1 MQDKVCLVT
10 GGNTGIGLETA
21 RALARM
27 GATVVLTSR
36 NALKGQQ
43 AVEDIRAT
51 TDSERVELI
60 SLDLASLAS
69 VRTAAETFKKR
80 HDRLD
85 VLVNNAGLI
94 LGERT
99 ETKDGFEATFGVN
112 HLGHFL
118 LTTLLRGEL
127 EAAAPARIVNVSSEL
142 HRKAKGV
149 GFDDLHAKRGY
160 SAMDAYARSKLANV
174 LFTAEL
180 AERLAADK
188 VTAHA
193 LHPGVVRTKFG
204 RDGDL
209 RGIMG
214 FAFRLAGPF
223 LTTPEKGARTSV
235 HVASSP
241 DVSGTGHYF
250 KDSKVCEPSAAA
262 KDHKAAKRLWQV
274 SEEAVGA
281 HW

>member
-1 MQDKVCLVT
+1 
-10 GGNTGIGLETA
+10 
-21 RALARM
+21 
-27 GATVVLTSR
+27 VVITSR
-36 NALKGQQ
+36 NALNGQQ
-43 AVEDIRAT
+43 AIDDIRAT
-51 TDSERVELI
+51 TGNDRVELI

-69 VRTAAETFKKR
+69 VKKAAETFRNR
-80 HDRLD
+80 HRRLD

-94 LGERT
+94 LSERT
-99 ETKDGFEATFGVN
+99 ETQDGFEATLGVN

-118 LTTLLRGEL
+118 LTTLLRDEL

-142 HRKAKGV
+142 HRQAKGMR
-149 GFDDLHAKRGY
+149 FEDLHAKNDY

-174 LFTAEL
+174 LFTVEL
-180 AERLAADK
+180 AKRLPGDR
-188 VTAHA
+188 VMAHA

-223 LTTPEKGARTSV
+223 LTTPKKGARTSV

-241 DVSGTGHYF
+241 DVSGTGLYF
-250 KDSKVCEPSAAA
+250 KDCKLCEPSAAA
-262 KDHKAAKRLWQV
+262 KDREAAKRLWQV